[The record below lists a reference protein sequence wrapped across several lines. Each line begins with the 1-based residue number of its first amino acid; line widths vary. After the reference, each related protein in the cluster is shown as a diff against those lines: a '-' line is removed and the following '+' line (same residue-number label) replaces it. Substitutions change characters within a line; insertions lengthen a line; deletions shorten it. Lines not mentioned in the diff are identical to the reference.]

1 MATEE
6 QVTSRVIR
14 NIFGDVF
21 DDKKIAEMTEREV
34 RNQES
39 KNARINTTNSSNPN
53 VGPKQPPKN
62 PATGGSKGSPKIP
75 PKVSTEGKYTTGTG
89 DNRRLK
95 TQSSPL
101 RQGYNRAINSG
112 KGLLGTIGRIPGARG
127 ALGLLGTAARFGTP
141 LGLAG
146 TAAYYGARGLG
157 YDPFGFNTEEPKAPT
172 PIGYDVNRDTPKAPP
187 GARWQQTF
195 RPDSSATGKELI
207 NAALFRAAMQGN
219 MADAGQAAASVLVD
233 KGKYRTGAEALA
245 AGMENLG
252 DQAQVSVSQDKDGF
266 YQYYGKVDNSLN
278 LLKGVAG
285 LKTVNQEEYN
295 QLLELAKSKLPNET
309 EENLIIALN
318 KKYEI
323 GE

>member
-1 MATEE
+1 MAKEFKGILNERTLEPFTEE
-6 QVTSRVIR
+6 ELNERKERSRR
-14 NIFGDVF
+14 
-21 DDKKIAEMTEREV
+21 KPKSS
-34 RNQES
+34 NQKPS
-39 KNARINTTNSSNPN
+39 GNPN

-62 PATGGSKGSPKIP
+62 PATGGSKGA
-75 PKVSTEGKYTTGTG
+75 
-89 DNRRLK
+89 
-95 TQSSPL
+95 PL
-101 RQGYNRAINSG
+101 RPQVLKGEGYRTGRAGGFSGTPLKQGYDKAINSG

-127 ALGLLGTAARFGTP
+127 ALGLLGGAARFAGP
-141 LGLAG
+141 IGLAG

-157 YDPFGFNTEEPKAPT
+157 YDPFGLNTEEPRAPT

-219 MADAGQAAASVLVD
+219 MADRGAAAASVLVD
-233 KGKYRTGAEALA
+233 KDKYRTGAEALA

-278 LLKGVAG
+278 LLKGVAS

>member
-1 MATEE
+1 MAEE
-6 QVTSRVIR
+6 SRILNER
-14 NIFGDVF
+14 TGKPFTQAELKALDIADEEAKNPSK
-21 DDKKIAEMTEREV
+21 KKISTVE
-34 RNQES
+34 
-39 KNARINTTNSSNPN
+39 
-53 VGPKQPPKN
+53 
-62 PATGGSKGSPKIP
+62 KGKPL
-75 PKVSTEGKYTTGTG
+75 TG
-89 DNRRLK
+89 DGK
-95 TQSSPL
+95 APL
-101 RQGYNRAINSG
+101 RPQVLKGEGYRTGRAGGFSGTPLKQGYDKAINSG

-127 ALGLLGTAARFGTP
+127 ALGLLGGAARFAGP
-141 LGLAG
+141 VGLGLTG
-146 TAAYYGARGLG
+146 AYYGARALG
-157 YDPFGFNTEEPKAPT
+157 YDPFGLNTEEPRAPT

-219 MADAGQAAASVLVD
+219 MADRGAAAASVLVD
-233 KGKYRTGAEALA
+233 KDKYRTGAEALA

-278 LLKGVAG
+278 LLKGVAS